1 MYYRAPGD
9 TKIRNSASLIAPMI
23 DVRGSGGYVLGQCST
38 VGGRAYEA
46 LDADDP
52 APLPPWI
59 ARLLTRRP
67 VPPASTE
74 SIRHGSTSGR
84 LAGLLRT
91 VETAP
96 VGQRNAALYWAANRA
111 RELVA
116 AGELGA
122 DGAAAFLCASAVA
135 AGLPEREAARTVAS
149 AMRGDAQ

>member
-1 MYYRAPGD
+1 MV
-9 TKIRNSASLIAPMI
+9 
-23 DVRGSGGYVLGQCST
+23 DVRGRGGYVVGQCSII
-38 VGGRAYEA
+38 GGRAYEA

-67 VPPASTE
+67 EADRP
-74 SIRHGSTSGR
+74 STSPRGHGTAPGR

-111 RELVA
+111 RELVTS
-116 AGELGA
+116 GEAEA
-122 DGAAAFLCASAVA
+122 DGVTASLTASAVA
-135 AGLPEREAARTVAS
+135 AGLPELEAARTIAS
-149 AMRGDAQ
+149 AMGGDDQ